1 MSVESLLVLL
11 VLLAGFASQG
21 GRATVTYQ
29 PTSLK
34 GDGQGCPS
42 DEKKAQAI
50 ENIHNLIEE
59 TVESAST
66 PETRLLT
73 ELNTAVETLNQE
85 VAELSNNT
93 QTVNTVL
100 GGLNEEIPA
109 ASCQQISE
117 NRPDLPSGNYW
128 ITSANGTAVQV
139 YCDMDTNE
147 TTDAPTDMPTLA
159 PTDTPTPTDMDPL
172 PQCPCISGGGTRI
185 ANLDMTDP
193 NQQCPPAWT
202 LITSPVRTCGRTST
216 GSNTCDSVIFPVN
229 GATYSRVCGRVRAYQ
244 VGEPDAFWGYSVNQ
258 ESIDDS
264 YVAGISIPHGS
275 TARQHVWSFAAAWSE
290 AWNGGGPI
298 ICRCTNTANQH
309 SPTFPIPPFVGNDYF
324 CETAATDEVTGL
336 DFFPDPLWDGE
347 GCGPTSTC
355 CELNNPP
362 WFCKQLPAPTS
373 DDIEVRICLVEG
385 IGNEDIAI
393 EQIEI
398 YIA

>member
-50 ENIHNLIEE
+50 ENFHNLIEE
-59 TVESAST
+59 RVERAST

-85 VAELSNNT
+85 VAEISNNS
-93 QTVNTVL
+93 QTVNGTINELREEMAELSNYTQSVTIVL
-100 GGLNEEIPA
+100 SGLNEDIPA
-109 ASCQQISE
+109 DSCQQIIE
-117 NRPDLPSGNYW
+117 NQPDLLSGNYW
-128 ITSANGTAVQV
+128 IRNSNGTAVQV
-139 YCDMDTNE
+139 YCDMTRRCCNE
-147 TTDAPTDMPTLA
+147 TTGAW
-159 PTDTPTPTDMDPL
+159 
-172 PQCPCISGGGTRI
+172 TRV

-193 NQQCPPAWT
+193 NQQCPPEWT
-202 LITSPVRTCGRTST
+202 LITSPVRTCGRTSN
-216 GSNTCDSVIFPVN
+216 GSCICDSVTFPAN

-244 VGEPDAFWGYSVNQ
+244 VGGPDAFYGYDINQ
-258 ESIDDS
+258 ESIDDT
-264 YVAGISIPHGS
+264 YVAGISITHGS
-275 TARQHVWSFAAAWSE
+275 TPRQHVWSFAAAWSE
-290 AWNGGGPI
+290 IWNGGGPI
-298 ICRCTNTANQH
+298 TCRCTNTQNPQ
-309 SPTFPIPPFVGNDYF
+309 SNDFLIPLFVDNDYF
-324 CETAATDEVTGL
+324 CETGTTTAVSGL
-336 DFFPDPLWDGE
+336 EFFSDDPLWDGE

-373 DDIEVRICLVEG
+373 DDIEVRLCLGEEESR
-385 IGNEDIAI
+385 EDIAV

-398 YIA
+398 YIL

>member
-50 ENIHNLIEE
+50 ENFHNLIEE
-59 TVESAST
+59 RVERAST

-85 VAELSNNT
+85 VAELSNNS

-109 ASCQQISE
+109 ASCQQLSE

-128 ITSANGTAVQV
+128 ITSSNGTVVQV

-147 TTDAPTDMPTLA
+147 TTDA
-159 PTDTPTPTDMDPL
+159 PTDMDPL

-185 ANLDMTDP
+185 ANLNMTDP
-193 NQQCPPAWT
+193 NQQCPPKWA
-202 LITSPVRTCGRTST
+202 LITSPVRTCRRTST
-216 GSNTCDSVIFPVN
+216 ATNDCDSVTFPVN
-229 GATYSRVCGRVRAYQ
+229 GTTYSRVCGRVRAYQ
-244 VGEPDAFWGYSVNQ
+244 VGGPDAFFGYNLTQ
-258 ESIDDS
+258 ASIDDS
-264 YVAGISIPHGS
+264 YVAGISITHGS
-275 TARQHVWSFAAAWSE
+275 TPRQHVWSFAAAWSE
-290 AWNGGGPI
+290 IWNGTNAI
-298 ICRCTNTANQH
+298 TCRCTNTANQQ
-309 SPTFPIPPFVGNDYF
+309 SIDFQIPPFVGNDYF
-324 CETAATDEVTGL
+324 CDTGAETNPSGT
-336 DFFPDPLWDGE
+336 DFFSDDPLWDGE

-373 DDIEVRICLVEG
+373 DDIEVRICFLDG
-385 IGNEDIAI
+385 KSNEDTAI